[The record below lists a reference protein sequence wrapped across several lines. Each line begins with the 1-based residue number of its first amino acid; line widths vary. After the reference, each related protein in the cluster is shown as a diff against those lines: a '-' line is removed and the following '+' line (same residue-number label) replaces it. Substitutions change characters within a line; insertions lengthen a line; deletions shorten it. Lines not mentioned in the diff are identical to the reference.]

1 MLPAPLD
8 ADTVASMS
16 ETGPVR
22 RIGGKQEA
30 QGLQTREP
38 HPATLATSEI
48 KAAIEALPHAG
59 WLRLHRIA
67 RALSR
72 HTGIEPADL
81 LQEAFQRALDGSRR
95 CPGDVDVL
103 RFLAGVMRSIASD
116 WCKARRRWQRLQ
128 LVAPAAVLEVVMLQV
143 RDLRPTPDDALASEQ
158 EAARA
163 ITAIRGLFADDA
175 VALRLLEGMLDGL
188 EGEALRSLAS
198 LSETAFASKR
208 RHIRRRIDKAFPRD
222 REP

>member
-1 MLPAPLD
+1 MRAGVACTELRARCAVTPASSPPTCCRKPSS
-8 ADTVASMS
+8 ARST
-16 ETGPVR
+16 
-22 RIGGKQEA
+22 
-30 QGLQTREP
+30 
-38 HPATLATSEI
+38 
-48 KAAIEALPHAG
+48 AA
-59 WLRLHRIA
+59 
-67 RALSR
+67 
-72 HTGIEPADL
+72 
-81 LQEAFQRALDGSRR
+81 RR
-95 CPGDVDVL
+95 CPGDVDVV

-128 LVAPAAVLEVVMLQV
+128 LVAPAAMLEVVMLQA

-163 ITAIRGLFADDA
+163 ISAIRDLFAEDA

-188 EGEALRSLAS
+188 EGEALRSLAG

-208 RHIRRRIDKAFPRD
+208 RLIRRRIDKAFPRD